1 LIVSRRGSERRRF
14 VRVDDN
20 LVASVEQVA
29 DGPTDALT
37 LNFSA
42 GGVLMLLDHYVE
54 PSTPLRVAL
63 QLEPGEQPLEFS
75 ARVVRTR
82 TLSDHSHEVA
92 AEFVGGSAADQRR
105 LQDEIARRT
114 TRAPAPPPLTA

>member
-1 LIVSRRGSERRRF
+1 MSRRGSERRRF

-29 DGPTDALT
+29 EGPADGLT

-42 GGVLMLLDHYVE
+42 GGILLLLDRYME
-54 PSTPLRVAL
+54 PSTPLRVGL
-63 QLEPGEQPLEFS
+63 QLDPAEPPLMFD
-75 ARVVRTR
+75 ARVIRTR
-82 TLSDHSHEVA
+82 TLSNTSHEVA

-105 LQDEIARRT
+105 LQDEIARRAS
-114 TRAPAPPPLTA
+114 REPAPPPLTA